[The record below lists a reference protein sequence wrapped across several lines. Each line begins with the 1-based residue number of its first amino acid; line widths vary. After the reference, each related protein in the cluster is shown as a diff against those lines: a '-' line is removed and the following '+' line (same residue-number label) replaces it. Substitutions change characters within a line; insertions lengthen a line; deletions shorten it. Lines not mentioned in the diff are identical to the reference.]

1 MTLSKQIMVLHG
13 KQGLTT
19 TACQG
24 QNDGSSDLYKWYEWS
39 SPGPACLP
47 ARIADATIS
56 TEATM
61 NRSRF
66 PIVRGTKW
74 PHARDSR
81 GPYDCGLCKGGLKGS
96 QWAMLENADNSSPL
110 AQSET
115 CTRQSS
121 STSFLPPLWSVS
133 KYHSRSAGQDSGV
146 PNRTGSDP
154 VLWNHH
160 LPALT
165 KTELLQNWGPDS
177 QVFPIA
183 L

>member
-1 MTLSKQIMVLHG
+1 MMWVEFS
-13 KQGLTT
+13 
-19 TACQG
+19 
-24 QNDGSSDLYKWYEWS
+24 W
-39 SPGPACLP
+39 ACLP
-47 ARIADATIS
+47 ARIPDATTSI
-56 TEATM
+56 EATM

-66 PIVRGTKW
+66 PIIRGTKW

-81 GPYDCGLCKGGLKGS
+81 GPYDCDLCKGGLKGS

-110 AQSET
+110 AQSEI
-115 CTRQSS
+115 CTRQSSSTSFS

-133 KYHSRSAGQDSGV
+133 KYHSRSAGQNSGV

-154 VLWNHH
+154 VLRNHH

-165 KTELLQNWGPDS
+165 ETKTKLLQNWGPDS